1 MVIPIVILGAIFL
14 ISVDRLYR
22 DQVYSDAEGNIE
34 LLVQNLNNE
43 AKNLSDIVLQVRIQ
57 KVINNDYRFEDNPL
71 LANNIKQILSS
82 FVITSNFY
90 DEIIFYSPNSDYLFS
105 SNTTY
110 EKGIFFNYLYQINGM
125 TGSETIKL
133 LGGMRGPTTLQLYNT
148 DKKNSRIAYCQPIR
162 DYKDNLTGMMIF
174 LLSESKFNDY
184 IKQHIAIYDTK
195 LVISGEDGQV
205 FYGQL
210 DEQATDGIDYFYTIP
225 ELGWNL
231 EFTVADDV
239 SLFSAMSNYL
249 IIFILSLL
257 LIITISSLA
266 IMHFMHKNYTPLDRI
281 SRKVKEMDAD
291 SNPEPNEETEYERI
305 DRCITQLNSNNNSLI
320 AQVTILKNSRRNI
333 ELQKLLTGGYYDST
347 EEFNEANK
355 DIITLRYRYF
365 IFTCILFTKDC
376 PDIEEFADKSKNEL
390 KGISDTY
397 YIFTP
402 FPKRLYLLSNVESL
416 ENIQTLYKELKQLKQ
431 FWEDEYSNAI
441 TMGISSVKEGIT
453 EIPALFLE
461 ARTAIDYRFI
471 KGKGTIIR
479 FDEVSSANLDEY
491 PKCEIEN
498 LKKAILQKNNAQI
511 EQYLNDFIAYLE
523 SNKIDLFTA
532 KGLCFDILR
541 SYMMVNPDKDIK
553 GMLQNEMIMMND
565 VETASELIDIIKA
578 SLKSYDEESRD
589 MTKED
594 RILVARI
601 QNYIQVNCFDCN
613 FSLQDVAEYVS
624 MNISRLS
631 SFYKNATGN
640 YLVDYVSNVRLEK
653 AQKLLDTTDL
663 PIKEISI
670 AVGYYNSSSFIR
682 RFRQKIGIS
691 PGDYRKIIH

>member
-14 ISVDRLYR
+14 ISVDKLYR

-184 IKQHIAIYDTK
+184 IKQHIAIYDIK

-281 SRKVKEMDAD
+281 SRKVKEMEHQ
-291 SNPEPNEETEYERI
+291 P
-305 DRCITQLNSNNNSLI
+305 
-320 AQVTILKNSRRNI
+320 
-333 ELQKLLTGGYYDST
+333 
-347 EEFNEANK
+347 
-355 DIITLRYRYF
+355 
-365 IFTCILFTKDC
+365 
-376 PDIEEFADKSKNEL
+376 
-390 KGISDTY
+390 
-397 YIFTP
+397 
-402 FPKRLYLLSNVESL
+402 
-416 ENIQTLYKELKQLKQ
+416 
-431 FWEDEYSNAI
+431 
-441 TMGISSVKEGIT
+441 
-453 EIPALFLE
+453 
-461 ARTAIDYRFI
+461 
-471 KGKGTIIR
+471 
-479 FDEVSSANLDEY
+479 
-491 PKCEIEN
+491 
-498 LKKAILQKNNAQI
+498 
-511 EQYLNDFIAYLE
+511 
-523 SNKIDLFTA
+523 
-532 KGLCFDILR
+532 
-541 SYMMVNPDKDIK
+541 
-553 GMLQNEMIMMND
+553 
-565 VETASELIDIIKA
+565 
-578 SLKSYDEESRD
+578 
-589 MTKED
+589 
-594 RILVARI
+594 
-601 QNYIQVNCFDCN
+601 
-613 FSLQDVAEYVS
+613 
-624 MNISRLS
+624 
-631 SFYKNATGN
+631 
-640 YLVDYVSNVRLEK
+640 
-653 AQKLLDTTDL
+653 
-663 PIKEISI
+663 
-670 AVGYYNSSSFIR
+670 
-682 RFRQKIGIS
+682 
-691 PGDYRKIIH
+691 